1 MTNKF
6 KNSNYQFR
14 HSYTNNI
21 DNKRYL
27 YKHFDE
33 HFSKFNSKILESS
46 DELFDF
52 ENLYNISENNQKEF
66 INMNDFNDIRL

>member
-1 MTNKF
+1 MTNNL

-21 DNKRYL
+21 GSKRYL

-33 HFSKFNSKILESS
+33 HFNKFNSKFIESS

-52 ENLYNISENNQKEF
+52 DNFYNIAKNDQKEF
-66 INMNDFNDIRL
+66 TNMNDFNDIRL